1 MLKKQLKSTL
11 GTISTITQKQTLVL
25 EMMFGKVGG
34 LHLTKSPPGNLQ

>member
-11 GTISTITQKQTLVL
+11 GTLSAITQKQTLVL
-25 EMMFGKVGG
+25 GMMFGKVGG